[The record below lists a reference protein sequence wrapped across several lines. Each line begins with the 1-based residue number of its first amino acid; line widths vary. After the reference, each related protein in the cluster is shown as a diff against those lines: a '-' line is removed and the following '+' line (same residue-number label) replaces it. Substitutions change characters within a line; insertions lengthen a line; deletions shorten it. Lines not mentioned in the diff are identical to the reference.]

1 MDFGNVI
8 TYRRFETILEY
19 LQLSNSDDEDQ
30 QILDFLAV
38 INGTFQNATIPG
50 TYLTFDD
57 SMVKSYHWNLK
68 GKIKIIKKPC
78 PIRNKIKNMADAAT
92 KIVINMEL
100 YEGEDYMKKKDHVKE
115 YDPTAAT
122 TL

>member
-1 MDFGNVI
+1 MLGLLIALEVYKIHGPRRFYWPSQVNNLFPSMDFGNVI

-57 SMVKSYHWNLK
+57 SMVKSYH
-68 GKIKIIKKPC
+68 
-78 PIRNKIKNMADAAT
+78 
-92 KIVINMEL
+92 
-100 YEGEDYMKKKDHVKE
+100 
-115 YDPTAAT
+115 
-122 TL
+122 

>member
-1 MDFGNVI
+1 M
-8 TYRRFETILEY
+8 
-19 LQLSNSDDEDQ
+19 
-30 QILDFLAV
+30 
-38 INGTFQNATIPG
+38 INETFQNAALPG
-50 TYLTFDD
+50 TYLPFDD
-57 SMVKSYHWNLK
+57 SMIKSYHWNLK
-68 GKIKIIKKPC
+68 GKIKIIRKPR

-100 YEGEDYMKKKDHVKE
+100 YEGEDYMKKEHVKE